1 MFRRRFGATPGQI
14 AFTASSTHGGGTLC
28 PQALVLLLSFKGSH
42 ASSALVRQLAGW
54 LPEGVSAPRQD
65 VAERLGQWLN
75 VNEAIALRTTQ
86 ASVAAAGTAAA
97 RRATPPVDQQA
108 LHTALQRELQRVR
121 AVLIQSITARDA
133 SHRSD
138 PNELDIEWALFHQ
151 RLNDQQRRMELSVEA
166 LRGHVRQ
173 ALGQST
179 PELAQLAAL
188 DAAMEPLLAGREQRL
203 LGSLPAFLKARFV
216 ALRQQVADPSDTAPD
231 DLHWLQTFA
240 NEFEQTLLAEL
251 DLRLQ
256 PVIGLIESIPA

>member
-1 MFRRRFGATPGQI
+1 M
-14 AFTASSTHGGGTLC
+14 C
-28 PQALVLLLSFKGSH
+28 PQALVLLRSFKGSH

-86 ASVAAAGTAAA
+86 AAVAAAGASAA
-97 RRATPPVDQQA
+97 RRAKPPGDSQA
-108 LHTALQRELQRVR
+108 LHTALQQELQRVR

-133 SHRSD
+133 SHRPD

-173 ALGQST
+173 ALALST

-203 LGSLPAFLKARFV
+203 LNALPAFLKARFV
-216 ALRQQVADPSDTAPD
+216 ALRQQAVDPSDTAPD
-231 DLHWLQTFA
+231 DLRWLQTFA

-256 PVIGLIESIPA
+256 PVFGLIESLHE

>member
-1 MFRRRFGATPGQI
+1 MC
-14 AFTASSTHGGGTLC
+14 L
-28 PQALVLLLSFKGSH
+28 QALVLLRSFKGSH

-86 ASVAAAGTAAA
+86 AAVAAAGATAA
-97 RRATPPVDQQA
+97 RRATPPRDLQV
-108 LHTALQRELQRVR
+108 LHTALQQELQRVR
-121 AVLIQSITARDA
+121 AVLTQSITARDA
-133 SHRSD
+133 SHRPD

-173 ALGQST
+173 ALAQST

-203 LGSLPAFLKARFV
+203 LNALPAFLKARFV
-216 ALRQQVADPSDTAPD
+216 ALRQQATDASDTAAD

-240 NEFEQTLLAEL
+240 HEFEQTLLAEL

-256 PVIGLIESIPA
+256 PVIGLIESVHE

>member
-1 MFRRRFGATPGQI
+1 MC
-14 AFTASSTHGGGTLC
+14 L
-28 PQALVLLLSFKGSH
+28 QALVLLRSFKGSH

-86 ASVAAAGTAAA
+86 AVVAAAGTAAA

-108 LHTALQRELQRVR
+108 LHTALQKELQRVR
-121 AVLIQSITARDA
+121 AVLTQSITARDA
-133 SHRSD
+133 SHQPN

-173 ALGQST
+173 ALAQST

-203 LGSLPAFLKARFV
+203 LNALPAFLKARFF
-216 ALRQQVADPSDTAPD
+216 ALRQQAASPSDTAPD
-231 DLHWLQTFA
+231 DLSWLATFA
-240 NEFEQTLLAEL
+240 HEFEQVLLAEL

-256 PVIGLIESIPA
+256 PVIGLTESLQA

>member
-1 MFRRRFGATPGQI
+1 M
-14 AFTASSTHGGGTLC
+14 C
-28 PQALVLLLSFKGSH
+28 PQALVLLRSFKGSH

-54 LPEGVSAPRQD
+54 MPAGVSAPRQD

-75 VNEAIALRTTQ
+75 VNEAIALRTLQT
-86 ASVAAAGTAAA
+86 SVAAAGMAAA
-97 RRATPPVDQQA
+97 RRAAPPVEPQP
-108 LHTALQRELQRVR
+108 LHAALQQELQRVR
-121 AVLIQSITARDA
+121 SVLTQSITARDA
-133 SHRSD
+133 SHRPD
-138 PNELDIEWALFHQ
+138 PEDLDIEWALFHQ
-151 RLNDQQRRMELSVEA
+151 RLGDQQRRMELSVEA

-173 ALGQST
+173 ALAQAT

-216 ALRQQVADPSDTAPD
+216 ALRQQAADLSDPAPD
-231 DLHWLQTFA
+231 NLRWLQTFA